1 MRMTLQ
7 GTTALVTGGS
17 RGLGR
22 AIALRL
28 AREGAAVA
36 VNYRERSG
44 DAETVVAQIQ
54 GAGGRAL
61 AVGADVGNAQ
71 AVANMVQRIEQE
83 FGPVAVLVNNA
94 GITRRGD
101 LLDFDYSQMEEM
113 RATPMWMAWST

>member
-36 VNYRERSG
+36 VNYRERRD
-44 DAETVVAQIQ
+44 DAEAVVAQIQ

-61 AVGADVGNAQ
+61 AVGADVGDAH

-83 FGPVAVLVNNA
+83 FGPVAVLA
-94 GITRRGD
+94 SPGAAIYWISITRRWKRCGA
-101 LLDFDYSQMEEM
+101 
-113 RATPMWMAWST
+113 RMWMAWST